1 MLARLQLGGMAAL
14 ARATNAVTLREIW
27 NLPETARLR
36 SLALDKLAVAFT
48 ESLAGTRQT
57 DHTTGLA
64 ASLRPL
70 LDTLLANESRLE
82 IVRHGHGTPV
92 WTFATRLA
100 EQDPSGWSAAWAS
113 LGDLLNSQTNSRVS
127 FGSIVTNGW
136 FAGICKTGTN
146 TIPELTSPLWRSV
159 RTGSAPAGDAW
170 IHVEINTPALREAF
184 PSLTGLPSLPL
195 HLDVIPR
202 SDSLRTE
209 VKLALPT
216 AVNRDFKPWRF
227 PTNTIRDPLI
237 SFTAVR
243 GVGSWLARQDWFKE
257 AGPEETPDQFCTWG
271 QANTPFQIQFAFPV
285 TDGAIAIARLGETWL
300 PKINPRL
307 AGAPLEPPVW
317 HTTNQA
323 ITTRLFFLIP
333 YLRATDRDPA
343 FVTGGIFPVTP
354 GTNAPPPEL
363 FEQLER
369 PELAYYDWEITE
381 ARLEQLGQ
389 TLEQFNPVL
398 TLPRAAADSAS
409 RSWLAAIQPHLGNTI
424 TELTFPSVTE
434 ARLVRN
440 SHIGLNALELTS
452 LAHWIE
458 STNFPAIDLS
468 VRFRP
473 APKVEGKTKPAL
485 PPP

>member
-1 MLARLQLGGMAAL
+1 MAAL

-36 SLALDKLAVAFT
+36 SLALDKLAAAFAEAAAGPGRADHGT
-48 ESLAGTRQT
+48 EF
-57 DHTTGLA
+57 A

-70 LDTLLANESRLE
+70 LDALLTHESRLE
-82 IVRHGHGTPV
+82 IVRHGTGTPV
-92 WTFATRLA
+92 WTFTTRLA
-100 EQDPSGWSAAWAS
+100 DQDPSGWSAAWAS
-113 LGDLLNSQTNSRVS
+113 LGTVLNSRPDTRVS
-127 FGSIVTNGW
+127 FGSLVTNGW
-136 FAGICKTGTN
+136 FAGICKPGTN
-146 TIPELTSPLWRSV
+146 TVQELTSPLWRSV
-159 RTGSAPAGDAW
+159 RTGAIPMEDAW
-170 IHVEINTPALREAF
+170 IHVEVNTPALRESF
-184 PSLTGLPSLPL
+184 PSLAGLPSLPL
-195 HLDVIPR
+195 HFDVIPR
-202 SDSLRTE
+202 ADSLRTE
-209 VKLALPT
+209 ANLTLPT
-216 AVNRDFKPWRF
+216 AVNRDFKNWRF

-243 GVGSWLARQDWFKE
+243 GVGSWLARQGWFKE
-257 AGPEETPDQFCTWG
+257 TSLEETPDQFCAWG

-285 TDGAIAIARLGETWL
+285 ADGAAAIARLGETWL
-300 PKINPRL
+300 PKLNARL
-307 AGAPLEPPVW
+307 ADSPLEPPAW
-317 HTTNQA
+317 HTNTQA

-333 YLRATDRDPA
+333 YLRATERDPA

-363 FEQLER
+363 FAQLER

-389 TLEQFNPVL
+389 TLEQLNPVL
-398 TLPRAAADSAS
+398 TLPRAPTNSPA

-424 TELTFPSVTE
+424 TELTFPSANE

-440 SHIGLNALELTS
+440 SHIGFNALELTS

-468 VRFRP
+468 IRFQS
-473 APKVEGKTKPAL
+473 APRAEGKAKSAL
-485 PPP
+485 PLP